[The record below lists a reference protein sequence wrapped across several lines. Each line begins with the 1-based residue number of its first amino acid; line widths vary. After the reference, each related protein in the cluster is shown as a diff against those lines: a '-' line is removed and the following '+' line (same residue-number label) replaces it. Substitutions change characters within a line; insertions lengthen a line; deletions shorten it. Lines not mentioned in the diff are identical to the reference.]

1 MPGFPLSGL
10 AKMMDGFD
18 PSMFQQ
24 LGAVLKDAAER
35 IRAMDERMQRIER
48 KLDELV
54 AVAEPEPLHS
64 VGDGC
69 ENGQELQ
76 LYNGAQHG

>member
-35 IRAMDERMQRIER
+35 IRAMDERIRRIER

-54 AVAEPEPLHS
+54 AVAEPEPPQT
-64 VGDGC
+64 
-69 ENGQELQ
+69 GQELQ